1 MTAPIAVQLYSL
13 ETQAKMDLPAVLEKI
28 SELGYAGVEFYGTYD
43 IGAATLRKLMGDLG
57 LRFTS
62 AHVPFPAGKDAHKI
76 LDEQAERGVPA
87 IAWSL
92 EPEEFSSVDAIARGL
107 ERVNEGA
114 VNAREYGIRLA
125 YHNHDKEFSKTF
137 GGLTAHEVLLDL
149 AEPDVL
155 VELDLYWVAV
165 GGADPAEVLR
175 SLDDRVRFVH
185 VKDGP
190 AKSRDDLMVPVG
202 QGSLDI
208 PAALAA
214 NPAVEWHIVEL
225 DRFDG
230 DMFDALRDSYSY
242 LIEGGYSRG
251 RD

>member
-13 ETQAKMDLPAVLEKI
+13 EAQAKQDLPGVLKKI
-28 SELGYAGVEFYGTYD
+28 SDLGYVGVEFYGNYD
-43 IGAATLRKLMGDLG
+43 IAAAELRTLMDDQG

-62 AHVPFPAGKDAHKI
+62 AHVPFPAGEDAHKI

-92 EPEEFSSVDAIARGL
+92 EPDEFSTVDAIARGV

-125 YHNHDKEFSKTF
+125 YHNHDKEFSNIF
-137 GGLTAHEVLLDL
+137 DGLTAHDVLLDL
-149 AEPDVL
+149 VEPDVL
-155 VELDLYWVAV
+155 VELDMYWVAV
-165 GGADPAEVLR
+165 GGVDPAEVLR
-175 SLDDRVRFVH
+175 NLEDRVRFVH

-190 AKSRDDLMVPVG
+190 AKSRDDVMVPVG

-208 PAALAA
+208 PAALTA
-214 NPAVEWHIVEL
+214 NPAVQWHIVEL

-242 LIEGGYSRG
+242 LVDGGYSRG
-251 RD
+251 RG